1 MHRCTI
7 SRYVIALCLFGG
19 FTAAPAYAQND
30 GAQLPS
36 EAACNA
42 VRERVQL
49 ALGQADRALQS
60 ENNQDVELWS
70 GIASNYA
77 EVFSSFCAGVAPE

>member
-1 MHRCTI
+1 MKRMI
-7 SRYVIALCLFGG
+7 LIATFC
-19 FTAAPAYAQND
+19 AAPAIAQNQS
-30 GAQLPS
+30 AQLPS

-49 ALGQADRALQS
+49 ALAQADRALQAD
-60 ENNQDVELWS
+60 NTDDVDRWS

-77 EVFSSFCAGVAPE
+77 EVYASFCAGGGSE